1 MRIIVKIGKMYTM
14 TNSKTKTRM
23 SENVGKCRRMLE
35 NVGECRGMS
44 GLIMSLNISQ
54 TKSKPKTQSNM
65 RV

>member
-44 GLIMSLNISQ
+44 GLIMSLNI
-54 TKSKPKTQSNM
+54 
-65 RV
+65 